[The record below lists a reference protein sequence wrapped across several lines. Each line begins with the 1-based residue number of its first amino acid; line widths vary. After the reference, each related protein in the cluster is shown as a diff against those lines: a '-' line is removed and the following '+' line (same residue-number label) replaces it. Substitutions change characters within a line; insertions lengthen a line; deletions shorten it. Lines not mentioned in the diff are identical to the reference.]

1 MVIAPKDG
9 YCTSEILPLN
19 FNNLLTSRYAQ
30 VLLMSS
36 YFLGLVNM
44 VTYGVKMPRL
54 GTEDAKKM
62 LIPVPPM
69 QEQHR
74 IIDKIDT
81 LFARLENIHLELN

>member
-1 MVIAPKDG
+1 MIAPKDG

-30 VLLMSS
+30 ILLMSS

-62 LIPVPPM
+62 LIPLPPFY
-69 QEQHR
+69 EQQR
-74 IIDKIDT
+74 IVNKIDL
-81 LFARLENIHLELN
+81 LFNELNNIILNLT

>member
-1 MVIAPKDG
+1 
-9 YCTSEILPLN
+9 
-19 FNNLLTSRYAQ
+19 
-30 VLLMSS
+30 MSS

-62 LIPVPPM
+62 LIPVPPL

-81 LFARLENIHLELN
+81 LFSRLDNIHLELV

>member
-62 LIPVPPM
+62 LIPIPPM

-81 LFARLENIHLELN
+81 LFARLENIHLELI